1 MEPVVRAGLMMQQDR
16 VAELY
21 TPERPRQL
29 STSTYEISLLAP
41 GPASDMSTPYLD
53 QDLDP
58 ASINS
63 LFSTPVSSGL
73 YRQLLEL
80 IAGHFLPACL
90 QDDLQSLLKRDP
102 SNLVLDSFLDKVSL
116 SASEHRKMLSNYPEL
131 VIALQT
137 LDDAY
142 KSQKAS
148 VQQLGGEPWD
158 QENESWLREDGLS
171 MEEDV
176 LPFSPS
182 IR

>member
-1 MEPVVRAGLMMQQDR
+1 
-16 VAELY
+16 
-21 TPERPRQL
+21 
-29 STSTYEISLLAP
+29 
-41 GPASDMSTPYLD
+41 
-53 QDLDP
+53 
-58 ASINS
+58 
-63 LFSTPVSSGL
+63 
-73 YRQLLEL
+73 
-80 IAGHFLPACL
+80 
-90 QDDLQSLLKRDP
+90 
-102 SNLVLDSFLDKVSL
+102 
-116 SASEHRKMLSNYPEL
+116 MLSDYPEL

-158 QENESWLREDGLS
+158 PENESWFREDGLS